1 MHRIDSEL
9 DKSYANYRALIDQAL
24 QESPNRAGEIKAAQA
39 LFDHAVLDS
48 GPVRA
53 ATLVNSNAK
62 AMDLMR
68 ASVDAEL
75 QRAREAILEIVTD
88 IRKSV
93 DKQSAELTAETHQRI
108 LYTWLVIVIGLAA
121 TFALALIIMQGEVVR
136 ELFSLRDSIQD
147 LAAGKLDQTI
157 PYLDR
162 NNEIGEISR
171 ALQTLQRGAREREI
185 QGWVKSEVAS
195 TLGRLQGVR
204 DFPEFATALLSCLSE
219 SIPLIYGGVYLADES
234 RRRFSRIGAFAIKD
248 AESSRE
254 FALGEGLVGQAAVER
269 RPLTVKAGEHVQI
282 SAGLGTVSAGNSA
295 VFAGTTQGR
304 SDCGDRIGA
313 GFAAERSAAGV
324 AGCVAAIGGV
334 EHGSVVGQHR
344 DQKTAGTD
352 ASASPSPGCFRATD
366 HGAQRR
372 AGID

>member
-1 MHRIDSEL
+1 MIRFLENLKLRRKLLVAMVPLALMVIIAGMYSSRESRQIDTQYSQLLSQDVGALQHLTEAKAEAALFGQLLYEEIAELDVDKMHRIDSEL
-9 DKSYANYRALIDQAL
+9 DKTYANYRVLIHQSL
-24 QESPNRAGEIKAAQA
+24 QESRNRGGEIKAAEA

-53 ATLVNSNAK
+53 TTLVNSNTK

-75 QRAREAILEIVTD
+75 QRAREAIADIVQD

-93 DKQSAELTAETHQRI
+93 DQQSDELTRKTRQAI
-108 LYTWLVIVIGLAA
+108 LYTWLVIGFGLAA
-121 TFALALIIMQGEVVR
+121 TFALALFIMQSEVVR

-195 TLGRLQGVR
+195 TLARLQAVR
-204 DFPEFATALLSCLSE
+204 DFPEFATY
-219 SIPLIYGGVYLADES
+219 PAD
-234 RRRFSRIGAFAIKD
+234 
-248 AESSRE
+248 
-254 FALGEGLVGQAAVER
+254 LW
-269 RPLTVKAGEHVQI
+269 
-282 SAGLGTVSAGNSA
+282 SA
-295 VFAGTTQGR
+295 VPCR
-304 SDCGDRIGA
+304 
-313 GFAAERSAAGV
+313 
-324 AGCVAAIGGV
+324 
-334 EHGSVVGQHR
+334 
-344 DQKTAGTD
+344 
-352 ASASPSPGCFRATD
+352 
-366 HGAQRR
+366 
-372 AGID
+372 